1 MNRTFLE
8 LYNEELRHIRERAA
22 EFAQAYP
29 KIAARLALAP
39 NAREECADPFVERLL
54 EGFAFLSARVQLRLE
69 AEFPRFTQGIL
80 ETVFPD
86 YMAPWPSATIIRLEP
101 KWSDPALMDGA
112 PVPRKSVLNSLR
124 LKDEPTT
131 CTFTT
136 AHEVKLFPFDVQQ
149 AGYHTR
155 NLGELNLTRL
165 SVDCRAALRI
175 RLSIKGP
182 DDQVMNKV
190 VCDRLPFFV
199 HGEDHLPAM
208 LLEEIFA
215 HATGVIVREVGDH
228 MHKRSTVLPRSALEH
243 VGFAEDEALLPFSP
257 RSFEG
262 HRILREHFLLPQRN
276 LFFAINGL
284 RKALAKV
291 GGREVDLIIPLSE
304 RRETL
309 EDFVTAGLF
318 RLYCTPAINLFHKRS
333 DRVPLGPGFTEF
345 QVVVDRN
352 RMLDYEVYAITDV
365 VGYGKTSTD
374 RVPFHPFY
382 LQPAHGPDVGGFY
395 AVNRLQRTLS
405 EQERKFGAKSSYPG
419 SEVFLSLVD
428 PHAVPFSPNLE
439 QLGVQ
444 ALCTNRHLPISMPV
458 DVGETDFIP
467 ESHLACGPI
476 RCLVRPT
483 NPRPSFAEGR
493 HAWRAISHLSLN
505 YLSMVEKGPDGAE
518 AMRELLRLYT
528 VGQPSQAV
536 VDGVVGIRSKPAL
549 VRCPGGGPVVFIRG
563 LDIDLTLEEDR
574 YAGQGIFPFAA
585 ALEQFLARHVSINS
599 FTRLTLKTADRRE
612 VMTWPP
618 RVGRIPIA

>member
-1 MNRTFLE
+1 MNRAFLE

-39 NAREECADPFVERLL
+39 DAREECPDPFVERLL

-86 YMAPWPSATIIRLEP
+86 YMAPWPSATIVRIEP
-101 KWSDPALMDGA
+101 KWGDSSLVDGS
-112 PVPRKSVLNSLR
+112 PVPRKTALDSLR

-131 CTFTT
+131 CRFTT
-136 AHEVKLFPFDVQQ
+136 AHDVQLFPFDVSQ
-149 AGYHTR
+149 AVYHTR
-155 NLGELNLTRL
+155 NLGELNLPRL
-165 SVDCRAALRI
+165 GIECRAALRL
-175 RLSIKGP
+175 RLSMKGP
-182 DDQVMNKV
+182 EDQTINKV
-190 VCDRLPFFV
+190 NCDRLPFYI

-208 LLEEIFA
+208 VLEEIFS
-215 HATGVIVREVGDH
+215 HGTGVIVREAGDH
-228 MHKRSTVLPRSALEH
+228 LHKRSTCLPREALEH
-243 VGFAEDEALLPFSP
+243 VGFAENEAILPFSP

-262 HRILREHFLLPQRN
+262 HRVLREHFLLPQRN
-276 LFFAINGL
+276 LFFAFNGL

-309 EDFVTAGLF
+309 EDFVSPGLF
-318 RLYCTPAINLFHKRS
+318 RLYCTPAVNLFHRRA
-333 DRVPLGPGFTEF
+333 DRVPLGMGFTEY
-345 QVVVDRN
+345 QVVIDRN
-352 RMLDYEVYAITDV
+352 RMLDYEVYAITEV
-365 VGYGKTSTD
+365 TGYGRTSTES
-374 RVPFHPFY
+374 VPFHPFY
-382 LQPAHGPDVGGFY
+382 LQPAHSPNLGGFY

-405 EQERKFGAKSSYPG
+405 EQEKKFGAKSTYPG

-428 PHAVPFSPNLE
+428 PNAVPFSPNLE

-444 ALCTNRHLPISMPV
+444 AICTNRHLPLSMPV
-458 DVGETDFIP
+458 GVGETDFNP
-467 ESHLACGPI
+467 AAHLACGPI

-483 NPRPSFAEGR
+483 SPRASFAEGR

-528 VGQPSQAV
+528 AGQPSQAV
-536 VDGVVGIRSKPAL
+536 VDGVVGIQSKPAL

-563 LDIDLTLEEDR
+563 IDIQLTLEEDR

-585 ALEQFLARHVSINS
+585 ALEQFLARHVSINC